1 MDLKELVVEVRRIN
15 DRLMSIK
22 LIVGGFTVNVISAY
36 APQEGLDQEVK
47 KQFWKDLDEVVRS
60 ILHTEKLFIGGD
72 FNGHIGASAR
82 GYDDLTQVFR
92 RGRSTWSLSG
102 IRWARLRLIIFS
114 AGNAIKVYALIAR
127 EVQAKVETKKA
138 SYLKLVESTNEEERR
153 TYRECY
159 KKAKKEAKL
168 VVTVAKNAVFARLYE
183 EIGGKGR
190 DKKLYQLAK
199 VRERKARD
207 LDKVKCI
214 KYEDGKVLMD
224 EDLIR
229 RRCQTYFHKL
239 LNKEEDRSILLGGLE
254 HSDSRRDFGYCRR
267 IKVEEV
273 DEAIRK
279 MCKGGAT
286 GPGEIPVELWKSTG
300 RACLDWLTRLFN
312 IIFRTKKMPE

>member
-1 MDLKELVVEVRRIN
+1 MVLRKCWGKNGAGILVDMDIKELVVEVRRIN

-82 GYDDLTQVFR
+82 GYDDVHGGF
-92 RGRSTWSLSG
+92 GFG
-102 IRWARLRLIIFS
+102 
-114 AGNAIKVYALIAR
+114 

-159 KKAKKEAKL
+159 KKAKKEEKL

-190 DKKLYQLAK
+190 DKKLYRLAK

-224 EDLIR
+224 EALIR

-300 RACLDWLTRLFN
+300 RAGLDWLTRLFN